1 MKLLL
6 LLFLVTHAWAEEE
19 FKVYVNTFDGD
30 IDTSSLDSS
39 VVKTTQGAGEN
50 KSTVAALPHPGEMF
64 KIFKSAGLEK
74 EVEPLNQMDRD
85 ILYMKVAKRDLASV
99 QKSYE
104 QIPAEKLTSLK
115 KLIEAQK

>member
-1 MKLLL
+1 MKLLFL
-6 LLFLVTHAWAEEE
+6 LTHAWAEEEE
-19 FKVYVNTFDGD
+19 FKVYVNTFDND

-39 VVKTTQGAGEN
+39 VVKSTQGAGEN
-50 KSTVAALPHPGEMF
+50 KSTVAALPHPGEML

-74 EVEPLNQMDRD
+74 EVASLNQMDRD
-85 ILYMKVAKRDLASV
+85 ILYMKVARRDLASV

-104 QIPAEKLTSLK
+104 QIPAEKLTNLK